1 MTMRRIAVLSGFL
14 GTGLFLAGCATASI
28 EDAVPAGALSQ
39 APRDDASPAAPAAGT
54 DAPAVAAADDAGRAP
69 TAGTFP
75 DLNVAPTAAAPQI
88 SPQDKAADTADL
100 RAKRRQLAGRP
111 PGQATGDGGRLRQ
124 LARSH
129 GEAVLKE
136 IEGE

>member
-1 MTMRRIAVLSGFL
+1 MTMRRIAVLAGFL
-14 GTGLFLAGCATASI
+14 GTGLFLSGCATASI

-39 APRDDASPAAPAAGT
+39 APRDDAPSAAPAAET
-54 DAPAVAAADDAGRAP
+54 DDVAAAERAP

-75 DLNVAPTAAAPQI
+75 DLNVAPSAAAPQI

-100 RAKRRQLAGRP
+100 RAKRQQLAGRP
-111 PGQATGDGGRLRQ
+111 PGQAASDGGRLRQ

-129 GEAVLKE
+129 GEATLKE

>member
-1 MTMRRIAVLSGFL
+1 MTMRRIAVLSGLL

-39 APRDDASPAAPAAGT
+39 APHDDALSAAPAAGT
-54 DAPAVAAADDAGRAP
+54 DAVAADDAGRAP

-136 IEGE
+136 LEGE